1 MVDVA
6 KVKLYGETIG
16 IFRWDGRSNIVQFE
30 YEKKFI
36 GRGLEYKSSCP

>member
-16 IFRWDGRSNIVQFE
+16 IFRWDGRNNILQT
-30 YEKKFI
+30 
-36 GRGLEYKSSCP
+36 S